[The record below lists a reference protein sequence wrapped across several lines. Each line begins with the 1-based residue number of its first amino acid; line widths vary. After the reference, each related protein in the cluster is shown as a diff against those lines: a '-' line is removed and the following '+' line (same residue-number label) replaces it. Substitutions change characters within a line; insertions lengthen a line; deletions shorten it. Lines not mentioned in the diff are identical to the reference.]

1 MGTPPLRGET
11 PPLHTKLDLEDLDG
25 YLTIRYPL
33 AMADFLNSSE
43 EIEKHGSKLPHWQQ
57 GGVMQFVTFRLG
69 DSLPK
74 SKLIEWKNHREVFI
88 EQNPKPW
95 TPEKELEF
103 HRRFTKRFEE
113 WLDEGAGSC
122 LFRQSEHREMMEAIL
137 MRFHGERVKHESW
150 VIMPNHIHLLFKP
163 VDRMDHLIKAWKSTF
178 SHQAGLGSIWQKNY
192 RDTLIRD
199 AKHYANAVRYI
210 RNNPRNLPANTF
222 TLWESDSAKK
232 I

>member
-1 MGTPPLRGET
+1 MSDFLDPSGET
-11 PPLHTKLDLEDLDG
+11 K
-25 YLTIRYPL
+25 
-33 AMADFLNSSE
+33 
-43 EIEKHGSKLPHWQQ
+43 KHGSKLPHWQQ
-57 GGVMQFVTFRLG
+57 GRVMQFVTFRLG

-74 SKLIEWKNHREVFI
+74 SKLIEWKTHREIFI

-113 WLDEGAGSC
+113 WLDEGSGSC
-122 LFRQSEHREMMEAIL
+122 LFRKPEYRDIMETIL
-137 MRFHGERVKHESW
+137 MRFQGERVNHESW
-150 VIMPNHIHLLFKP
+150 VIMPNHLHLLFTP
-163 VDRMDHLIKAWKSTF
+163 LGPMDHLIKAWKSTF
-178 SHQAGLGSIWQKNY
+178 SHKVGLGSVWQKNY

-210 RNNPRNLPANTF
+210 RNNPRNLPPNTF
-222 TLWESDSAKK
+222 TLWESDSVKM